1 MVFADVLRL
10 DLVAEIFGVSTDT
23 LMRRLDRGG
32 LPEAVHNDGDWS
44 VPTEALPVIAEREGW
59 TLPIDDAAASLPEPA
74 LVAELPAAV
83 TDTETVSNETMA
95 AHAAVVLAKTQAS
108 AARAEASDLTRQVR
122 TLKADLETARQ
133 EVATLKSQMTA
144 SQREQAV
151 LERDRAVAEARA
163 DELRGQVEQERV
175 ERSMLAARIGVLEAD
190 REEAITSMDR
200 WSRRRYERRQ
210 ARSTGAPT
218 PKWIQS
224 LAESHPSG
232 TKPRGTA

>member
-23 LMRRLDRGG
+23 LMQRLDRGG

-44 VPTEALPVIAEREGW
+44 VPTQALPMIAEREGW
-59 TLPIDDAAASLPEPA
+59 TLPVEEATSNLPAATP
-74 LVAELPAAV
+74 ELPASTTEV
-83 TDTETVSNETMA
+83 DTIGSETMA

-122 TLKADLETARQ
+122 KMRAELESARQEIATLKA
-133 EVATLKSQMTA
+133 QMTA
-144 SQREQAV
+144 AQREQAI

-163 DELRGQVEQERV
+163 EELRGQVDQERV

-190 REEAITSMDR
+190 REDAITSMDR

-210 ARSTGAPT
+210 ARSAGAPT

-224 LAESHPSG
+224 LAENHPSG
-232 TKPRGTA
+232 TKPRGSA

>member
-23 LMRRLDRGG
+23 LMQRLDRGG

-44 VPTEALPVIAEREGW
+44 VPTGALPLIAEREGW
-59 TLPIDDAAASLPEPA
+59 TLSLDESSSNLPA
-74 LVAELPAAV
+74 PTPELPAPPADV
-83 TDTETVSNETMA
+83 ETISSETMA

-108 AARAEASDLTRQVR
+108 AARAEASDLTRQLR
-122 TLKADLETARQ
+122 KLRAELETARH

-144 SQREQAV
+144 AQREQAV

-190 REEAITSMDR
+190 REDAITSMDR

-210 ARSTGAPT
+210 ARSAGAPT

-224 LAESHPSG
+224 LADNHPSG
-232 TKPRGTA
+232 AKPRGSA